1 MYKLLTCLVVQR
13 SFSNILYNFV
23 QKYNTLKTD
32 TFRRYEKLK
41 IKIRKAELDLTFL
54 TYCQTRYVYPKFLTF
69 NLPNVASNDARFIRK
84 FILTPL
90 IKKKKRVTVTYK
102 GCCCL

>member
-1 MYKLLTCLVVQR
+1 M
-13 SFSNILYNFV
+13 
-23 QKYNTLKTD
+23 D
-32 TFRRYEKLK
+32 TFRKYEKLK
-41 IKIRKAELDLTFL
+41 IKTRKAELDLTFL
-54 TYCQTRYVYPKFLTF
+54 TNCQTRYVYPKFLTF

-84 FILTPL
+84 CILSQL